1 MIQDKN
7 MRFGEFIKSRRL
19 RDSRELTLKDIASK
33 LGLSLSMLSDIEQG
47 RRKPFDSE
55 KIEAFCDYL
64 DLPDEDRALMYDLAA
79 RDRGEI
85 PSDIDDIMM
94 HSEIGEM
101 ARFAL
106 RMSNAGIADEDDWR
120 ALIRRIEEKRGKTS
134 D

>member
-1 MIQDKN
+1 MQEKH
-7 MRFGEFIKSRRL
+7 MRFGEFIKSKRI
-19 RDSRELTLKDIASK
+19 RDDREITLKDMATT

-55 KIEAFCDYL
+55 KIEKFCDYL
-64 DLPDEDRALMYDLAA
+64 QLSNEDKALAYDLAA

-94 HSEIGEM
+94 HSEIGDM

-106 RMSNAGIADEDDWR
+106 RMSNAGLADEEDWKTF
-120 ALIRRIEEKRGKTS
+120 IREIEKKRGTKF